1 MSPTVHEVSGDAL
14 INTRHLP
21 FFFLIP
27 EDMMARFP
35 TLSTLPR
42 RIGDF
47 AIPEHRDTVMSEML
61 LDEIW
66 KAMAALVF
74 PHLGFRGWLEQYSS
88 DSPVWKLAYAAPYW
102 IKALEAETGMGLQ
115 WLFLLDDNTVIPY
128 FDAEQV
134 HDIMSRVV
142 KRGLADNNLQPVLD
156 IVKEIPCEEDFE
168 KWDTNIRRDFLRSWY
183 HYRSKNVQTVS
194 LESCLED
201 EEHPIYDIEDESAN
215 IEDIVVAE
223 DYYQRFKDRLS
234 PKDMEIL
241 QMRVDGFTYEEIA
254 KTLGYKT
261 HSAVLKRMQ
270 SITKS
275 FIKYEEGQ

>member
-1 MSPTVHEVSGDAL
+1 MPKYAISR
-14 INTRHLP
+14 RHNLNFLP

-27 EDMMARFP
+27 KDMMTRFP

-42 RIGDF
+42 CFSEI
-47 AIPEHRDTVMSEML
+47 AKSEEHMDTVMSDMF

-66 KAMAALVF
+66 KAIAALVF
-74 PHLGFRGWLEQYSS
+74 PHLGFRGWLEHYSA
-88 DSPVWKLAYAAPYW
+88 DSPVWKLAYCTPIW
-102 IKALEAETGMGLQ
+102 VEALEDEIGWGVQT
-115 WLFLLDDNTVIPY
+115 LFNMPPDMTLPVFPSENIDN
-128 FDAEQV
+128 
-134 HDIMSRVV
+134 IMRRVV
-142 KRGLADNNLQPVLD
+142 KRGIANDNLQPVLD
-156 IVKEIPCEEDFE
+156 IVKQMPCEEDFE
-168 KWDTNIRRDFLRSWY
+168 KWDTNIRKDFLRRWY

-201 EEHPIYDIEDESAN
+201 EENAIYDIEDESSN
-215 IEDIVVAE
+215 IEDTVVSE

-270 SITKS
+270 SITKA
-275 FIKYEEGQ
+275 FIKYEEEQ